1 MNRTAIAAT
10 TLLIILAA
18 CTAFAFL
25 ISVTTL
31 GVNIGSYKDFENDA
45 DYVTFQAKVYT
56 FVAYENSYYI
66 ELNHNVENFNIGF
79 DITNENFAL
88 AKENGLSADSLH
100 EDDVVTVTVAKNFV
114 GANWNRAIVAIS
126 ANGTEY
132 LSFSQGKANLVAHQ
146 KQLSETSSRV
156 VLITGI
162 LFATFGIS
170 LATVLIVFKQKKAK
184 QKATEKEK
192 ARAKQRQ

>member
-132 LSFSQGKANLVAHQ
+132 LTFAQGKANLVAHQ
-146 KQLSETSSRV
+146 KQMSETSSRV

-162 LFATFGIS
+162 L
-170 LATVLIVFKQKKAK
+170 
-184 QKATEKEK
+184 
-192 ARAKQRQ
+192 

>member
-10 TLLIILAA
+10 TLLIILTA

-45 DYVTFQAKVYT
+45 DYVTFDAKVIS
-56 FVAYENSYYI
+56 FVAYDDSFFI
-66 ELNHNVENFNIGF
+66 ELDHNVENFNLGF
-79 DITNENFAL
+79 DITYENCDL

-100 EDDVVTVTVAKNFV
+100 ENDVVTVTVAKKFV
-114 GANWNRAIVAIS
+114 GANWNRTIVALS
-126 ANGTEY
+126 ANGTDY
-132 LSFSQGKANLVAHQ
+132 LSFAEGKVNLVEHQ
-146 KQLSETSSRV
+146 MQASATSSRV

-162 LFATFGIS
+162 LFATCGIA
-170 LATVLIVFKQKKAK
+170 LATVLIVFKRKKAN
-184 QKATEKEK
+184 QKANEKEK
-192 ARAKQRQ
+192 ARAKQQ